1 MALYTLSELLQIIKD
16 DTGLNDIP
24 LPDQLSDNSLLERLR
39 QSALKEFSTRYPWF
53 KKVTFGDEW
62 LSPDEK
68 ETRNTRTGIIY
79 VIPKHI
85 LEGTQLLGIARIDP
99 ISTASGNDSYFPSVA
114 SYSPDQVIMTI
125 ADVQLAS
132 SIGAQMS
139 KSMTWEMI
147 YPNKIKL
154 YNGWMAGKYEAEL
167 MLLHDDSLSTIPPT
181 AMTNFRELATLDL
194 QEYIYNPHKR
204 IQSLEV
210 GVGTIELKI
219 DEWQDAGSRKRDL
232 LKEWDQ
238 TASLDIDYIE
248 YF

>member
-1 MALYTLSELLQIIKD
+1 MALYTLSELLQVIKD

-24 LPDQLSDNSLLERLR
+24 LPEEINDNSLLERLR
-39 QSALKEFSTRYPWF
+39 QSALKEFSVRYPWF
-53 KKVTFGDEW
+53 KKVVFGDEW
-62 LSPDEK
+62 LSPDETQ
-68 ETRNTRTGIIY
+68 TRNTRTGITYI
-79 VIPKHI
+79 IPKYVYDGSMI
-85 LEGTQLLGIARIDP
+85 LGIARVNP
-99 ISTASGNDSYFPSVA
+99 MSTAAGNDSYFPSVA

-132 SIGAQMS
+132 TIGAQMS
-139 KSMTWEMI
+139 KSMTWEFRM
-147 YPNKIKL
+147 PNQVVL
-154 YNGWMAGKYEAEL
+154 YNGWMAGNYEAEL

-194 QEYIYNPHKR
+194 QEYIYNKYKR
-204 IQSLEV
+204 IQSIDA

>member
-24 LPDQLSDNSLLERLR
+24 LPRQLNDNALLERMR
-39 QSALKEFSTRYPWF
+39 QSALKEFSVRYPWF
-53 KKVTFGDEW
+53 HKVRFGDEW
-62 LSPDEK
+62 ISPDEN
-68 ETRNTRTGIIY
+68 ETKNTRTGIVY

-85 LEGTQLLGIARIDP
+85 LAGTQLLGISRVVP
-99 ISTASGNDSYFPSVA
+99 ISTAAGNDSYFPSVA

-132 SIGAQMS
+132 IIGAQMS
-139 KSMTWEMI
+139 KAMTWDLI
-147 YPNKIKL
+147 LPNKIKL
-154 YNGWMAGKYEAEL
+154 YDGWMAGKYEAEL

-181 AMTNFRELATLDL
+181 AMTQFRELATLDI
-194 QEYIYNPHKR
+194 QEYIYNKYKR
-204 IQSLEV
+204 IQNLEV
-210 GVGTIELKI
+210 GIGSIELKI
-219 DEWQDAGSRKRDL
+219 DDWQDAGTQKKDL

-238 TASLDIDYIE
+238 TANLDIDYIE